1 MNRFYPDHLPVVPNE
16 ACWDDFCVLDVDGK
30 RGQGVLALRD
40 FSQGSVLFRMNGTL
54 TTEMTLHSLQMA
66 PGLHLDDPYIAG
78 KVLHSC
84 EPNSWLD
91 VETRI
96 FFATRDIAAG
106 ELLTMDYDETED
118 VLFRAFQCCCGS
130 PSCRGTVGGKLVKK
144 VAPRRRRQKTQVVVT
159 ASELPAQLYA
169 AVMAE
174 RQNYVAA
181 DYSVASAI

>member
-1 MNRFYPDHLPVVPNE
+1 MKRFYPDHFPVVPNE
-16 ACWDDFCVLDVDGK
+16 ACWEDFRVLDVDGK
-30 RGQGVLALRD
+30 RGQGVLVLRD

-54 TTEMTLHSLQMA
+54 TSAMTLHSLQMA
-66 PGLHLDDPYIAG
+66 PGLHLDDPYFAG

-96 FFATRDIAAG
+96 YFATRDIAAG

-118 VLFRAFQCCCGS
+118 ILFRAFDCCCGS
-130 PSCRGTVGGKLVKK
+130 PSCRGRIGGRLAKK
-144 VAPRRRRQKTQVVVT
+144 AIPTRRRRKAQTVVT
-159 ASELPAQLYA
+159 HTVLPAQLYE

-174 RQNYVAA
+174 RESYAA
-181 DYSVASAI
+181 AEVFAGSAI